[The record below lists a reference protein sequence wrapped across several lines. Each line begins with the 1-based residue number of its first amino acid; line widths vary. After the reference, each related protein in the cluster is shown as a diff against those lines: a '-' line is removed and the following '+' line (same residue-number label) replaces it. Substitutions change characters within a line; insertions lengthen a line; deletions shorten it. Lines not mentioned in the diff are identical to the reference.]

1 MGRLLT
7 GTDSIEV
14 WLYLP
19 GPGRAEWAAVA
30 GTLWVGAVRGTKK
43 GREDCGGLVQH
54 GDRKDL
60 RQSYTGGPR
69 GF

>member
-30 GTLWVGAVRGTKK
+30 GTLW
-43 GREDCGGLVQH
+43 GGGSE
-54 GDRKDL
+54 GD
-60 RQSYTGGPR
+60 
-69 GF
+69 